1 MDYLTVANATLPVY
15 LTMAAGAA
23 ARRFKILADNLDVGL
38 MKLAVSLLTPC
49 LIIERILGNPSL
61 MDGRQVLISA
71 LLGFTLVAISIG
83 VSYFAAPMIG
93 LKQGEGRRTFGIA
106 CGLQNYG
113 YVALPMVEALFP
125 RGTVG
130 VMFTFTL
137 GVEIALWTVAVGV
150 LTGMNKTPWKLLLN
164 APVIAIVISLVGNV
178 FGLHAFVPK
187 ILHTVMGN
195 LGSCAIPLCVL
206 LIGASIYDLW
216 GREPIN
222 WKVAIASPVLRMA
235 LLPMLFIGAG
245 MLLPLSVDLKRILV
259 VQAGMPS
266 AVFAIVLARHYG
278 GHAATA
284 VQVVLATTVVSLA
297 STPLMIA
304 FGMRMLGLEGAAP

>member
-23 ARRFKILADNLDVGL
+23 ARRFKILADHLDVGL

-49 LIIERILGNPSL
+49 LIIERILGNPAL
-61 MDGRQVLISA
+61 MDGKQVLIAA
-71 LLGFTLVAISIG
+71 LLGFGLVAVSIL
-83 VSYFAAPMIG
+83 VSYFAAPLIG
-93 LKQGEGRRTFGIA
+93 LKQGEGRRTFGIS

-150 LTGMNKTPWKLLLN
+150 LTGMTKAPWKLLLN
-164 APVIAIVISLVGNV
+164 APVIAIIISLLGNAV
-178 FGLHAFVPK
+178 GLHAYIPK

-222 WKVAIASPVLRMA
+222 WKVAVASPVLRMA

-284 VQVVLATTVVSLA
+284 VQVVLATTVVSLV

-304 FGMRMLGLEGAAP
+304 FGMRMLGLEGVAP

>member
-38 MKLAVSLLTPC
+38 MRLAVSLLTPC
-49 LIIERILGNPSL
+49 LIIERILGNPAL
-61 MDGRQVLISA
+61 MDGKQVLISA
-71 LLGFTLVAISIG
+71 LLGFALVALSIFI
-83 VSYFAAPMIG
+83 SYFAAPLIG
-93 LKQGEGRRTFGIA
+93 LKQGEGRRTFGIS

-113 YVALPMVEALFP
+113 YVAIPMVEALFP
-125 RGTVG
+125 AGTVG
-130 VMFTFTL
+130 VLFTFTL

-150 LTGMNKTPWKLLLN
+150 LTGMSKAPWKLLLN
-164 APVIAIVISLVGNV
+164 APVIAIVIALLGNA
-178 FGLHAFVPK
+178 FGLHAYVPK

-222 WKVAIASPVLRMA
+222 WKVAITSPVLRMA

-245 MLLPLSVDLKRILV
+245 MVLPLSIDMKRILV

-304 FGMRMLGLEGAAP
+304 FGMKMLGLAGSQP

>member
-38 MKLAVSLLTPC
+38 MRLAVSLLTPC

-61 MDGRQVLISA
+61 MDGKQVLIVA
-71 LLGFTLVAISIG
+71 LLGFTLVAASIFI
-83 VSYFAAPMIG
+83 SYFAAPFVG
-93 LKQGEGRRTFGIA
+93 LKQGEGRRTFGIS

-125 RGTVG
+125 KGTVG

-137 GVEIALWTVAVGV
+137 GVEIALWTIAVGV
-150 LTGMNKTPWKLLLN
+150 LTGMSKAPWKLLLN
-164 APVIAIVISLVGNV
+164 PPVIAIVISLVGNA
-178 FGLHAFVPK
+178 FGLHAYVPK
-187 ILHTVMGN
+187 MIHTVMGN

-222 WKVAIASPVLRMA
+222 WKVAVASPVLRMA
-235 LLPMLFIGAG
+235 VLPMLFIAAG
-245 MLLPLSVDLKRILV
+245 MWLPLSVDLKRILV

-266 AVFAIVLARHYG
+266 AVFGIVLARHYG

-304 FGMRMLGLEGAAP
+304 FGMKILGLDGAPP

>member
-38 MKLAVSLLTPC
+38 MRLAVSLLTPC
-49 LIIERILGNPSL
+49 LIIERILGNPAL
-61 MDGRQVLISA
+61 MDGKQVLISA
-71 LLGFTLVAISIG
+71 LLGFALVALSIFI
-83 VSYFAAPMIG
+83 SYFAAPLIG
-93 LKQGEGRRTFGIA
+93 LKQGEGRRTFGIS

-113 YVALPMVEALFP
+113 YVAIPMVEALFP
-125 RGTVG
+125 AGTVG
-130 VMFTFTL
+130 VLFTFTL

-150 LTGMNKTPWKLLLN
+150 LTGMSKAPWKLLLN
-164 APVIAIVISLVGNV
+164 APVIAIVIALLGNAS
-178 FGLHAFVPK
+178 GLHAYVPE

-245 MLLPLSVDLKRILV
+245 MLLPLSIDLKRILV

-297 STPLMIA
+297 STPFMIA
-304 FGMRMLGLEGAAP
+304 FGMKMLGLAGGQP

>member
-38 MKLAVSLLTPC
+38 MRLAVSLLTPC
-49 LIIERILGNPSL
+49 LIIERILGNPAL
-61 MDGRQVLISA
+61 MDGKQVLIAA
-71 LLGFTLVAISIG
+71 LVGFALVAVSIFI
-83 VSYFAAPMIG
+83 SYFAAPLIG
-93 LKQGEGRRTFGIA
+93 LKQGEGRRTFGIS

-113 YVALPMVEALFP
+113 YVAIPMVEALFP
-125 RGTVG
+125 PGTVG
-130 VMFTFTL
+130 VLFTFTL

-150 LTGMNKTPWKLLLN
+150 LTGMTKAPWKLLLN
-164 APVIAIVISLVGNV
+164 APVIAIVIALLGNA
-178 FGLHAFVPK
+178 FGLHAYVPK

-235 LLPMLFIGAG
+235 LLPMLFVGAG
-245 MLLPLSVDLKRILV
+245 MLLPLSIDLKRILV

-266 AVFAIVLARHYG
+266 AVFCIVLARHYG
-278 GHAATA
+278 GNAATA

-297 STPLMIA
+297 STPVMIA
-304 FGMRMLGLEGAAP
+304 FGRRMLGLAEALP

>member
-23 ARRFKILADNLDVGL
+23 ARRFGILADNLDVGL

-71 LLGFTLVAISIG
+71 ALGFVLVAVSIG
-83 VSYFAAPMIG
+83 ISYFAGPLIG

-106 CGLQNYG
+106 CGMQNYG

-125 RGTVG
+125 PGTVG
-130 VMFTFTL
+130 MMFTFTL

-150 LTGMNKTPWKLLLN
+150 LTGVTKAPWKLLLN
-164 APVIAIVISLVGNV
+164 PPVIAILVALTGN
-178 FGLHAFVPK
+178 FLGLHGYVPK
-187 ILHTVMGN
+187 IAHTVMGN

-222 WKVAIASPVLRMA
+222 WKVATVGPVLRMA

-245 MLLPLSVDLKRILV
+245 ILLPLSVDLKRILV

-266 AVFAIVLARHYG
+266 AVFTIVLARHYG

-284 VQVVLATTVVSLA
+284 VQVVLATTVVSLV

-304 FGMRMLGLEGAAP
+304 FGMKMLGLAGSSP

>member
-15 LTMAAGAA
+15 LTMGVGAA
-23 ARRFKILADNLDVGL
+23 ARHWGVLSDNLDQGL
-38 MKLAVSLLTPC
+38 LRLAVAVLTPC
-49 LIIERILGNPSL
+49 LILERILGNPAL
-61 MDGRQVLISA
+61 MDMRQVVLA
-71 LLGFTLVAISIG
+71 AALGFALVAVSIG
-83 VSYFAAPMIG
+83 ISYFVGPLIG
-93 LKQGEGRRTFGIA
+93 LRQGQGRRTFGIS

-113 YVALPMVEALFP
+113 YVAIPMVEALFP
-125 RGTVG
+125 ADTVG

-150 LTGMNKTPWKLLLN
+150 LTGMSKAPWKLLVN
-164 APVIAIVISLVGNV
+164 PPVIAIVAALLGNV
-178 FGLHAFVPK
+178 VGAHEFVPK
-187 ILHTVMGN
+187 IAHTVLGN

-216 GREPIN
+216 GRERLN
-222 WKVAIASPVLRMA
+222 WKVAITSPILRMG

-245 MLLPLSVDLKRILV
+245 LLLPLSIDLKRILV

-284 VQVVLATTVVSLA
+284 VQVVLATTLVSLV

-304 FGMRMLGLEGAAP
+304 FGMRTLGLEGPSP

>member
-1 MDYLTVANATLPVY
+1 MDYLTIANATLPVY
-15 LTMAAGAA
+15 LTMAVGAA
-23 ARRFKILADNLDVGL
+23 ARRLRLLGDDLEVGL
-38 MKLAVSLLTPC
+38 MKMAVSLLTPC

-61 MDGRQVLISA
+61 MDGGQVLVA
-71 LLGFTLVAISIG
+71 AALGFVIVTVSIFA
-83 VSYFAAPMIG
+83 SYYAAPAIG
-93 LKQGEGRRTFGIA
+93 LKQGGGRRTFGIA

-150 LTGMNKTPWKLLLN
+150 LTGMSKAPWKLLVN
-164 APVIAIVISLVGNV
+164 PPVIAILISLLGNAA
-178 FGLHAFVPK
+178 GLHAFIPTVA
-187 ILHTVMGN
+187 HTVMGS
-195 LGSCAIPLCVL
+195 LGNCAIPLCVL
-206 LIGASIYDLW
+206 LIGASIHDLW
-216 GREPIN
+216 GREPLN
-222 WKVAIASPVLRMA
+222 WRVALAAPVLRMA
-235 LLPMLFIGAG
+235 LLPLLFLAAG
-245 MLLPLSVDLKRILV
+245 LLLPLSVDLKRILV

-266 AVFAIVLARHYG
+266 AVFGIVLARHYG

-284 VQVVLATTVVSLA
+284 VQVVLATTVVSLV

-304 FGMRMLGLEGAAP
+304 FGMRLLGLEGAPP

>member
-23 ARRFKILADNLDVGL
+23 VRWKGLLSHELEVGL
-38 MKLAVSLLTPC
+38 MKVAVSLLTPS

-61 MDGRQVLISA
+61 MDGRQVLVA
-71 LLGFTLVAISIG
+71 AVLGFVIVTISI
-83 VSYFAAPMIG
+83 VASYYAAPLIG
-93 LKQGEGRRTFGIA
+93 LKQGGGRRTFGIA

-125 RGTVG
+125 RSTAG

-137 GVEIALWTVAVGV
+137 GIEIALWTVAVGV
-150 LTGMNKTPWKLLLN
+150 LTGMSKAPWKLLVN
-164 APVIAIVISLVGNV
+164 PPVIAILISLLGNA
-178 FGLHAFVPK
+178 FGLYNFVPK
-187 ILHTVMGN
+187 PVHTVLGN
-195 LGSCAIPLCVL
+195 LGNCAIPLCLL

-216 GREPIN
+216 GREPLN
-222 WKVAIASPVLRMA
+222 WRVAFAAPVLRMA
-235 LLPMLFIGAG
+235 LLPMLFIAAG
-245 MLLPLSVDLKRILV
+245 LLLPLSLDLKRILV

-266 AVFAIVLARHYG
+266 AVFGIVLARHYG
-278 GHAATA
+278 GHAATV
-284 VQVVLATTVVSLA
+284 VQVILATTVVSLF

>member
-23 ARRFKILADNLDVGL
+23 ARKFKILADNLDVGL
-38 MKLAVSLLTPC
+38 MRLAVSLLTPC
-49 LIIERILGNPSL
+49 LIIERILGNPAL
-61 MDGRQVLISA
+61 MDGRQVLIAA
-71 LLGFTLVAISIG
+71 LLGFGLVAVSIFI
-83 VSYFAAPMIG
+83 SYFAAPLVG
-93 LKQGEGRRTFGIA
+93 LKQGGGRRTFGIS

-113 YVALPMVEALFP
+113 YVAIPMVEALFP
-125 RGTVG
+125 PGTVG

-137 GVEIALWTVAVGV
+137 GVEIALWTIAVGV
-150 LTGMNKTPWKLLLN
+150 LTGMTKAPWKLLVN
-164 APVIAIVISLVGNV
+164 APVIAIVIALVGNAV
-178 FGLHAFVPK
+178 GLHAYVPK

-297 STPLMIA
+297 STPVMIA
-304 FGMRMLGLEGAAP
+304 FGMKMLGLEGASH

>member
-15 LTMAAGAA
+15 LTMAAGVAV
-23 ARRFKILADNLDVGL
+23 RRQGLLSHELEVGL
-38 MKLAVSLLTPC
+38 MKLAVSILTPC
-49 LIIERILGNPSL
+49 LIIERILGNASL
-61 MDGRQVLISA
+61 MDGKQVLIA
-71 LLGFTLVAISIG
+71 AALGFVIVTISIFA
-83 VSYFAAPMIG
+83 SYYAAPLIA
-93 LKQGEGRRTFGIA
+93 LKQGGGRRTFGIS

-125 RGTVG
+125 QSTVG

-150 LTGMNKTPWKLLLN
+150 LTGMSKAPWKLLVN
-164 APVIAIVISLVGNV
+164 PPVIAILISLLGNA
-178 FGLHAFVPK
+178 FGLHAYVPTPV
-187 ILHTVMGN
+187 HTVLGN
-195 LGSCAIPLCVL
+195 LGNCAIPLCLL

-216 GREPIN
+216 GREPLN
-222 WKVAIASPVLRMA
+222 WRVAFAAPVLRMA
-235 LLPMLFIGAG
+235 LLPMLFIAAG
-245 MLLPLSVDLKRILV
+245 LLLPLSLDLKRILV

-266 AVFAIVLARHYG
+266 AVFGIVLARHYG

-284 VQVVLATTVVSLA
+284 VQVILATTVVSLF

-304 FGMRMLGLEGAAP
+304 FGMRMLGLEGASP